1 MAKSSGITDKIT
13 KLLAVVGIV
22 AIAFV
27 LNPSADKHRRV
38 IKETIAERSQVD
50 KIFGVGHL
58 TAFASKYHN
67 LFVASYTTV
76 DDDVQSVGIFGI
88 VFVME

>member
-1 MAKSSGITDKIT
+1 MAKSSGITEKIT
-13 KLLAVVGIV
+13 KILAIVGLV

-27 LNPSADKHRRV
+27 LNPSADKHRKV

-50 KIFGVGHL
+50 KVFGVGQL

-67 LFVASYTTV
+67 LFIVSYTTV
-76 DDDVQSVGIFGI
+76 DGDVQSVGMLGF
-88 VFVME
+88 VFVTE